1 MNKTITMIRIVAGL
15 GELCSQ
21 CRKDKQKIQ
30 MLSGG
35 EIASHQIDSIVLSD
49 VEIDDLEITLVK
61 TEDEL
66 IEAFKNPEIDAV
78 IRGSLKASKVIK
90 AIKDFKS
97 SQTIN
102 RTTYINTED
111 DESFS
116 NNYEFLLAPVGI
128 DEGKNIEEK
137 IILAVQAANFIQY
150 LGKKPKIAVL
160 AEGRKDDLGRS
171 ERIDESLISSEE
183 LTNRLI
189 ETFKE
194 LDNFDND
201 SDEISENYSIK
212 NYYILLEQ
220 AIEDGYNI
228 ILANDGIF
236 GNIMFRTLVLLDKW
250 PSYGAVTLG
259 IDEIFIDT
267 SRDQT
272 VEGYVRSLK
281 LAYNLAKLRG

>member
-15 GELCSQ
+15 GENENII
-21 CRKDKQKIQ
+21 K
-30 MLSGG
+30 
-35 EIASHQIDSIVLSD
+35 ASKELN
-49 VEIDDLEITLVK
+49 EIDDLEITLVK

-90 AIKDFKS
+90 SIKEFKS
-97 SQTIN
+97 DKTIN

-116 NNYEFLLAPVGI
+116 KDYEFLLAPVGI

-150 LGKKPKIAVL
+150 LGKMPKIAVL

-171 ERIDESLISSEE
+171 ERIDESLISSDE

-201 SDEISENYSIK
+201 SDEISKNYSIK

-281 LAYNLAKLRG
+281 LAYRLAKLRE

>member
-15 GELCSQ
+15 GENENII
-21 CRKDKQKIQ
+21 K
-30 MLSGG
+30 
-35 EIASHQIDSIVLSD
+35 ASNELN
-49 VEIDDLEITLVK
+49 EIDDLEITLVK

-66 IEAFKNPEIDAV
+66 IEAFKNPDIDAV

-90 AIKDFKS
+90 AIKEFKS
-97 SQTIN
+97 DKTIN

-111 DESFS
+111 DENFS
-116 NNYEFLLAPVGI
+116 KDYEFLLAPVGI

-150 LGKKPKIAVL
+150 LGKKPKIAIL

-171 ERIDESLISSEE
+171 ERIDESLISSDE

-201 SDEISENYSIK
+201 SDEISRNYSIK

-228 ILANDGIF
+228 LLANDGIF

-259 IDEIFIDT
+259 IEEIFIDT

-272 VEGYVRSLK
+272 VDGYARSLK
-281 LAYNLAKLRG
+281 LAYNLTKLRE

>member
-1 MNKTITMIRIVAGL
+1 MINIVAGL
-15 GELCSQ
+15 GENENIILASNEL
-21 CRKDKQKIQ
+21 KDIED
-30 MLSGG
+30 LS
-35 EIASHQIDSIVLSD
+35 
-49 VEIDDLEITLVK
+49 ITLVE

-90 AIKDFKS
+90 AIKEFKS
-97 SQTIN
+97 DKTIN

-116 NNYEFLLAPVGI
+116 KDYEFLLAPVGI

-137 IILAVQAANFIQY
+137 VTLAIQAANFIQY
-150 LGKKPKIAVL
+150 LGKKPKIAIL

-183 LTNRLI
+183 LTNKLI

-201 SDEISENYSIK
+201 SDELSKNYSIK

-228 ILANDGIF
+228 LLANDGIF

-272 VEGYVRSLK
+272 VEGYVRSLR
-281 LAYNLAKLRG
+281 LAYNLSKLRE

>member
-15 GELCSQ
+15 GENENII
-21 CRKDKQKIQ
+21 K
-30 MLSGG
+30 
-35 EIASHQIDSIVLSD
+35 ASNELN
-49 VEIDDLEITLVK
+49 EIDDLEITLVK

-66 IEAFKNPEIDAV
+66 IEAFKNLEIDAV

-90 AIKDFKS
+90 AIKEFKS
-97 SQTIN
+97 DKTIN
-102 RTTYINTED
+102 RTT
-111 DESFS
+111 
-116 NNYEFLLAPVGI
+116 YEFLLAPVGI

-171 ERIDESLISSEE
+171 ERIDESLISSDE

-201 SDEISENYSIK
+201 SDEISKNYSIK

-259 IDEIFIDT
+259 IEEIFIDT

-281 LAYNLAKLRG
+281 LAYRLAKLRE

>member
-1 MNKTITMIRIVAGL
+1 MINIVAGL
-15 GELCSQ
+15 GENENIIKASNQL
-21 CRKDKQKIQ
+21 K
-30 MLSGG
+30 
-35 EIASHQIDSIVLSD
+35 EI
-49 VEIDDLEITLVK
+49 EDLNITLVK

-66 IEAFKNPEIDAV
+66 IDAFKDPEVHATL
-78 IRGSLKASKVIK
+78 RGSLKASKIIK
-90 AIKDFKS
+90 SIKELKPDCK
-97 SQTIN
+97 IN
-102 RTTYINTED
+102 RTTYINTSD

-116 NNYEFLLAPVGI
+116 KDYEFLLAPVGI

-137 IILAVQAANFIQY
+137 VELAVQAANFLQY
-150 LGKKPKIAVL
+150 LGKMPKIAVL

-171 ERIDESLISSEE
+171 ERIDESLLSSEE
-183 LTNRLI
+183 LTDLLTD
-189 ETFKE
+189 TFKE

-201 SDEISENYSIK
+201 SEDISKNYSIK

-220 AIEDGYNI
+220 AIEDGYNV

-267 SRDQT
+267 SRDQS
-272 VEGYVRSLK
+272 VEGYKRSLK
-281 LAYNLAKLRG
+281 LAYQLAKLRE

>member
-1 MNKTITMIRIVAGL
+1 MINIVAGL
-15 GELCSQ
+15 GENENIIKASNEL
-21 CRKDKQKIQ
+21 KDI
-30 MLSGG
+30 
-35 EIASHQIDSIVLSD
+35 E
-49 VEIDDLEITLVK
+49 DLNITLVRS
-61 TEDEL
+61 EDEL
-66 IEAFKNPEIDAV
+66 LEAFKNPEVHATL
-78 IRGSLKASKVIK
+78 RGSLKASKIIK
-90 AIKDFKS
+90 SIKELKPDCK
-97 SQTIN
+97 IN
-102 RTTYINTED
+102 RTTYINTSD
-111 DESFS
+111 DEGFS
-116 NNYEFLLAPVGI
+116 KDYEFLLAPVGI

-137 IILAVQAANFIQY
+137 VELAIQAANFLQY
-150 LGKKPKIAVL
+150 LGKMPKIAIL

-171 ERIDESLISSEE
+171 ERIDESLLSSQK
-183 LTNRLI
+183 LTYVLI

-194 LDNFDND
+194 LDNFDNGSKD
-201 SDEISENYSIK
+201 ISKNYSIK

-281 LAYNLAKLRG
+281 LAYRLAKLRE

>member
-15 GELCSQ
+15 GENENII
-21 CRKDKQKIQ
+21 K
-30 MLSGG
+30 
-35 EIASHQIDSIVLSD
+35 ASKELN
-49 VEIDDLEITLVK
+49 EIDDLEITLVK

-90 AIKDFKS
+90 AIKEFKS
-97 SQTIN
+97 DKTIN

-116 NNYEFLLAPVGI
+116 KDYEFLLAPVGI

-137 IILAVQAANFIQY
+137 VILAIQAANFIQY
-150 LGKKPKIAVL
+150 LGKKPKIAIL

-171 ERIDESLISSEE
+171 ERIDESLISSDE

-201 SDEISENYSIK
+201 SDEISKNYSIK

-281 LAYNLAKLRG
+281 LAYRLAKLRE

>member
-1 MNKTITMIRIVAGL
+1 MINIVAGL
-15 GELCSQ
+15 GENENIIKASNELE
-21 CRKDKQKIQ
+21 DIED
-30 MLSGG
+30 LS
-35 EIASHQIDSIVLSD
+35 
-49 VEIDDLEITLVK
+49 ITLVK

-66 IEAFKNPEIDAV
+66 IEAFKNPEVHATL
-78 IRGSLKASKVIK
+78 RGSLKASKIIK
-90 AIKDFKS
+90 SIKELKPDCK
-97 SQTIN
+97 IN
-102 RTTYINTED
+102 RPTYINTSE

-116 NNYEFLLAPVGI
+116 KDYEFLLAPVGI
-128 DEGKNIEEK
+128 DEGKNIGEK
-137 IILAVQAANFIQY
+137 VELAIQAANFMQY
-150 LGKKPKIAVL
+150 LGKMPKIAVL

-171 ERIDESLISSEE
+171 DRIDESLISSEE
-183 LTNRLI
+183 LTEVLI
-189 ETFKE
+189 DTFKN

-201 SDEISENYSIK
+201 SEDMSKNYSIK

-259 IDEIFIDT
+259 IDEIYIDT

-272 VEGYVRSLK
+272 VEGYKRSLK
-281 LAYNLAKLRG
+281 LAYRLAKLKE

>member
-15 GELCSQ
+15 GENENII
-21 CRKDKQKIQ
+21 K
-30 MLSGG
+30 
-35 EIASHQIDSIVLSD
+35 ASKELN
-49 VEIDDLEITLVK
+49 EIDDLEISLVK

-90 AIKDFKS
+90 PIKEFKS
-97 SQTIN
+97 DKTIN

-116 NNYEFLLAPVGI
+116 KDYEFLLAPVGI

-150 LGKKPKIAVL
+150 LGKMPKIAVL

-171 ERIDESLISSEE
+171 ERIDESLISSDE

-189 ETFKE
+189 ETFKD

-201 SDEISENYSIK
+201 SDEISKNYSIK

-281 LAYNLAKLRG
+281 LAYNLTKLRE

>member
-15 GELCSQ
+15 GENENII
-21 CRKDKQKIQ
+21 K
-30 MLSGG
+30 
-35 EIASHQIDSIVLSD
+35 ASNELN
-49 VEIDDLEITLVK
+49 EIDDLEISLVK

-90 AIKDFKS
+90 AIKEFKS
-97 SQTIN
+97 DKTIN

-111 DESFS
+111 EEGFS
-116 NNYEFLLAPVGI
+116 GNYEFLLAPVGI

-137 IILAVQAANFIQY
+137 VTLAIQAANFIQY
-150 LGKKPKIAVL
+150 LGKMPKIAVL

-171 ERIDESLISSEE
+171 ERIDESLISSDK

-201 SDEISENYSIK
+201 SDEISKNYSIK

-228 ILANDGIF
+228 LLANDGIF

-272 VEGYVRSLK
+272 VEGYVRSLR
-281 LAYNLAKLRG
+281 LAYNLSKLRE

>member
-15 GELCSQ
+15 GENENII
-21 CRKDKQKIQ
+21 K
-30 MLSGG
+30 
-35 EIASHQIDSIVLSD
+35 ASNELN
-49 VEIDDLEITLVK
+49 EIDDLEITLVK

-90 AIKDFKS
+90 AIKEFKS
-97 SQTIN
+97 DKTIN

-116 NNYEFLLAPVGI
+116 KDYEFLLAPVGI

-137 IILAVQAANFIQY
+137 VTLAIQAANFIQY
-150 LGKKPKIAVL
+150 LGKKPKIAVV

-171 ERIDESLISSEE
+171 ERIDERLISSDE

-189 ETFKE
+189 EPFNE

-201 SDEISENYSIK
+201 SAELSKNYSIK

-228 ILANDGIF
+228 LLANDGIF

-259 IDEIFIDT
+259 IDEIFIYT

-272 VEGYVRSLK
+272 VEGYVRSLR
-281 LAYNLAKLRG
+281 LAYNLSKLRE

>member
-1 MNKTITMIRIVAGL
+1 MIRIVAGL
-15 GELCSQ
+15 GENENII
-21 CRKDKQKIQ
+21 K
-30 MLSGG
+30 
-35 EIASHQIDSIVLSD
+35 ASNELN
-49 VEIDDLEITLVK
+49 EIDDLEISLVK

-90 AIKDFKS
+90 AIKEFKS
-97 SQTIN
+97 DKTIN

-111 DESFS
+111 EEGFS

-137 IILAVQAANFIQY
+137 IILAVQAADFIQY

-171 ERIDESLISSEE
+171 ERIDESLISSDE

-201 SDEISENYSIK
+201 SDEISKNYSIK

-250 PSYGAVTLG
+250 PSYGALTLG

-281 LAYNLAKLRG
+281 LAYRLAKLRE

>member
-1 MNKTITMIRIVAGL
+1 MIRIVAGL
-15 GELCSQ
+15 GENENII
-21 CRKDKQKIQ
+21 K
-30 MLSGG
+30 
-35 EIASHQIDSIVLSD
+35 ASKELN
-49 VEIDDLEITLVK
+49 EIDDLEITLVK

-90 AIKDFKS
+90 SIKEFKS
-97 SQTIN
+97 DKTIN

-111 DESFS
+111 VEGFS

-137 IILAVQAANFIQY
+137 IILAIQAANFIQY

-201 SDEISENYSIK
+201 SDEISKNYSIK

-259 IDEIFIDT
+259 IEEIFIDT

-281 LAYNLAKLRG
+281 LAYRLAKLRE

>member
-15 GELCSQ
+15 GENENII
-21 CRKDKQKIQ
+21 K
-30 MLSGG
+30 
-35 EIASHQIDSIVLSD
+35 ASKELN
-49 VEIDDLEITLVK
+49 EIDDLEISLVK

-90 AIKDFKS
+90 SIKEFKS
-97 SQTIN
+97 DKTIN

-116 NNYEFLLAPVGI
+116 KDYEFLLAPVGI

-150 LGKKPKIAVL
+150 LGKMPKIAVL

-201 SDEISENYSIK
+201 SYEISKNYSIK

-228 ILANDGIF
+228 LLANDGIF

-259 IDEIFIDT
+259 IEEIFIDT

-281 LAYNLAKLRG
+281 LAYRLAKLRE

>member
-15 GELCSQ
+15 GENENII
-21 CRKDKQKIQ
+21 K
-30 MLSGG
+30 
-35 EIASHQIDSIVLSD
+35 ASKELN
-49 VEIDDLEITLVK
+49 EIDDLEITLVK

-90 AIKDFKS
+90 AIKEFKS
-97 SQTIN
+97 DKTIN

-111 DESFS
+111 EEGFS

-137 IILAVQAANFIQY
+137 IILAIQAANFIQY

-171 ERIDESLISSEE
+171 ERIDESLISSDE

-201 SDEISENYSIK
+201 SDEISKNYSIK

-259 IDEIFIDT
+259 IEEIFIDT

-281 LAYNLAKLRG
+281 LAYRLAKLRE

>member
-15 GELCSQ
+15 GENENII
-21 CRKDKQKIQ
+21 K
-30 MLSGG
+30 
-35 EIASHQIDSIVLSD
+35 ASNELN
-49 VEIDDLEITLVK
+49 EIDDLEITLVK

-90 AIKDFKS
+90 AIKEFKS
-97 SQTIN
+97 DKTIN

-116 NNYEFLLAPVGI
+116 HNYEFLLAPVGI

-137 IILAVQAANFIQY
+137 VILAIQAANFIQY

-171 ERIDESLISSEE
+171 DRIDESLISSEE

-194 LDNFDND
+194 LDNFDNG
-201 SDEISENYSIK
+201 SDEISKNYSIK

-281 LAYNLAKLRG
+281 LAYNLAKLRE

>member
-1 MNKTITMIRIVAGL
+1 MIRIVAGL
-15 GELCSQ
+15 GENENII
-21 CRKDKQKIQ
+21 K
-30 MLSGG
+30 
-35 EIASHQIDSIVLSD
+35 ASNELN
-49 VEIDDLEITLVK
+49 EIDDLEITLVK

-90 AIKDFKS
+90 AIKEFKS
-97 SQTIN
+97 DKTIN

-116 NNYEFLLAPVGI
+116 KDYEFLLAPVGI

-137 IILAVQAANFIQY
+137 VTLAIQAANFIQY
-150 LGKKPKIAVL
+150 LGKKPKIAIL

-183 LTNRLI
+183 LTNKLI

-201 SDEISENYSIK
+201 SDELSKNYSIK

-228 ILANDGIF
+228 LLANDGIF

-250 PSYGAVTLG
+250 PSY
-259 IDEIFIDT
+259 
-267 SRDQT
+267 DQT
-272 VEGYVRSLK
+272 VEGYVRSLR
-281 LAYNLAKLRG
+281 LAYNLSKLRE